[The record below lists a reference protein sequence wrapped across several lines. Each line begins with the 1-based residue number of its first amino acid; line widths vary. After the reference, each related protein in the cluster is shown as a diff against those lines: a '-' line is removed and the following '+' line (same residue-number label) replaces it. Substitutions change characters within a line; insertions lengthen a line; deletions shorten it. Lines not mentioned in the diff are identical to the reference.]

1 MTLWF
6 QIAKN
11 EIRKKTYR
19 FRKHRRL
26 FLITLYAI
34 FLFWAVYI
42 GPTLFD
48 LIIPELIKSFSAYFL
63 TIISQV
69 IEYSFMILFLIFI
82 LYPLFL
88 LYRKL
93 EIEMKDVILASPA
106 KPGDIFLGE
115 FLGQLPFF
123 LLFIL
128 GVGPLVVSLLIQINP
143 NMTIFHYLSFY
154 LIFFSLIVLCLL
166 IGYILANWL
175 EHKFLL
181 KKKSSLL
188 KNLFF
193 LILPFI
199 VILMMYIFHWIF
211 DIVNNNKQLKPWM
224 SLFPSFWYSDII
236 LYLINP
242 LLTYQN
248 FLTIWIEIVLII
260 SIPLILIY
268 ISYKKADVFYD
279 LDYST
284 KEYAVKVNYKGK
296 LSSLIKWMTLS
307 KYKVLVVTQF
317 KEFIRKKEN
326 LNRLL
331 YLIAINALFG
341 VFILL
346 SLKNPLLLT
355 ENFTFTDSSLFIQ
368 VLQFSYTVML
378 ILSWVGGLTFGI
390 FMGIYI
396 FIDSKGI
403 LFVYK
408 KSTRNVKALIVSFLY
423 EMIYIII
430 FLDIIL
436 TIFFLFIFK
445 LDFLNAIVFFATF
458 IINSIIILSQAVGIQ
473 CIRPLFEEKGKFIYF
488 NIYLIALI
496 QIISFL
502 ISLLILIPIIPSSMN
517 YGIGL
522 IFVFL
527 VYFGVS
533 LGLAVIL
540 LTYGAKKLVKIE

>member
-69 IEYSFMILFLIFI
+69 IEYSFMIFFLIFI

-123 LLFIL
+123 ILFIL

-143 NMTIFHYLSFY
+143 NMTIFHYVSFY
-154 LIFFSLIVLCLL
+154 LIFFSLIVFSLL

-181 KKKSSLL
+181 KKKSSVL

-199 VILMMYIFHWIF
+199 VILMIYIFHWIF
-211 DIVNNNKQLKPWM
+211 DIVNNNMQLKPWM
-224 SLFPSFWYSDII
+224 SLFPSFWYSDIV
-236 LYLINP
+236 LYLIDP

-248 FLTIWIEIVLII
+248 FLTILIEIVLII

-268 ISYKKADVFYD
+268 ISYRKADLFYD

-284 KEYAVKVNYKGK
+284 KEYAVKVNYEGK
-296 LSSLIKWMTLS
+296 LSNLIKWMTLN
-307 KYKVLVVTQF
+307 KYKILVVTQF
-317 KEFIRKKEN
+317 KEFIRKREN

-341 VFILL
+341 VFILF
-346 SLKNPLLLT
+346 SLENPLLLT
-355 ENFTFTDSSLFIQ
+355 KSFTFTDSSQIIQ
-368 VLQFSYTVML
+368 VFQFSYTVML

-408 KSTRNVKALIVSFLY
+408 KSIRNVKALIVSFLY

-436 TIFFLFIFK
+436 TIFFLIIFK
-445 LDFLNAIVFFATF
+445 LDFFNAIVFFATF
-458 IINSIIILSQAVGIQ
+458 IINSVLILSQAVGIQ

-488 NIYLIALI
+488 NIYLIALL

-502 ISLLILIPIIPSSMN
+502 ISLLILIPNIPSSMN
-517 YGIGL
+517 YSIGL

-527 VYFGVS
+527 LYFGVS
-533 LGLAVIL
+533 LGFAVIL
-540 LTYGAKKLVKIE
+540 LTYGTKRLIRIE